1 MVKRTLTPIGTP
13 TDGPA
18 RPLSKGQKAFNT
30 LVERIGK
37 RREALAEWATFDT
50 EFQRKYNNEFV
61 PLLQQ
66 YNAVRI
72 ELVTRLDQLHGR
84 KGLTKTERQTI
95 ADLLLRVADELAR
108 SIDDPVVEEILR
120 RYDPV
125 DPEVEA
131 ATLNDIRESMS
142 AMFGVEIG
150 DEVDM
155 SSPEDV
161 MRHVQEKLDGKDE
174 REREHQQ
181 ARDEYH
187 AKRKKTPKQSA
198 AAERAR
204 TERDEVNLSIREV
217 YRKLAS
223 ALHPDREADPVE
235 RERKAALM
243 QKVNVAYGKKSLLD
257 LLELQLELEHI
268 DQSSLDNVSEER
280 LKRWNTILKEQL
292 HQLDEELVDVQM
304 GFLMRSGM
312 APTRSVSP
320 KTVKRSLAA
329 QMTGM
334 RQDIRVFEKDL
345 RLFDDPSRLK
355 SWLKEIRKE
364 LAEMDYD
371 DLMF

>member
-1 MVKRTLTPIGTP
+1 MVKRTLSAIGTP
-13 TDGPA
+13 TDGTV

-37 RREALAEWATFDT
+37 RREALSEWATFDT
-50 EFQRKYNNEFV
+50 EFQRKYNNEFI

-95 ADLLLRVADELAR
+95 ADLLLRVADELVR
-108 SIDDPVVEEILR
+108 SVDDPVVEEIYR
-120 RYDPV
+120 RHNAV
-125 DPEVEA
+125 DPEAEA
-131 ATLNDIRESMS
+131 AVLNDIRESIS

-155 SSPEDV
+155 NSPDDV
-161 MRHVQEKLDGKDE
+161 MRHVQEQLDGQDE
-174 REREHQQ
+174 RERQHQQ

-204 TERDEVNLSIREV
+204 TEQDEVNLSIREV

-223 ALHPDREADPVE
+223 ALHPDRESDPVE
-235 RERKAALM
+235 RQRKAALM
-243 QKVNVAYGKKSLLD
+243 QKVNMAYSKKSLLD

-268 DQSSLDNVSEER
+268 DQAALDHVSEDR
-280 LKRWNTILKEQL
+280 LKRWNVILKEQL
-292 HQLDEELVDVQM
+292 RRLDEELIDVQM
-304 GFLMRSGM
+304 GFQMRCGM

-320 KTVKRSLAA
+320 KGVKRSLTTQTTA
-329 QMTGM
+329 M
-334 RQDIRVFEKDL
+334 REDIRAFQMDL
-345 RLFDDPSRLK
+345 RVMDDPQRLK
-355 SWLKEIRKE
+355 PWLKDARRE
-364 LAEMDYD
+364 LAAMDYG
-371 DLMF
+371 DLMY